1 MEPPCSVRP
10 IAEWCILGIEVYS
23 GTGQLSFLSPRG
35 GKYIE
40 IPRGARYHHGVL
52 SFGGTYMEVSFDA
65 DVAAEHGVR
74 AAVVLNHIAH
84 LMRFPDGSQA
94 GHFNTCGRAYVHV
107 SPEYL
112 WKMFPFMSLR
122 QATEALRELR
132 EGGVSSPSANM
143 AVSTPITATGT
154 RWQRRETPSH
164 DGSHQGTRKEG
175 KHLWRFFVKHTR
187 AISRSSTTKCSRAT
201 CHSKRGDS

>member
-1 MEPPCSVRP
+1 
-10 IAEWCILGIEVYS
+10 
-23 GTGQLSFLSPRG
+23 
-35 GKYIE
+35 
-40 IPRGARYHHGVL
+40 
-52 SFGGTYMEVSFDA
+52 MEVSFDA

-122 QATEALRELR
+122 LPQLVHVGRDGKRRRMTA
-132 EGGVSSPSANM
+132 
-143 AVSTPITATGT
+143 PIKA
-154 RWQRRETPSH
+154 PA
-164 DGSHQGTRKEG
+164 RKENIYG
-175 KHLWRFFVKHTR
+175 G
-187 AISRSSTTKCSRAT
+187 SS
-201 CHSKRGDS
+201 

>member
-1 MEPPCSVRP
+1 MAYCKYCRRLSYYKHGEYMEPPCSVRP
-10 IAEWCILGIEVYS
+10 IAEWCIFGIEVYS

-40 IPRGARYHHGVL
+40 IPRGVRYHHGVL

-112 WKMFPFMSLR
+112 WKMFPLHEPPSGERGL
-122 QATEALRELR
+122 
-132 EGGVSSPSANM
+132 EGASRRRSHRRARIWRSRPRLPQLVHVGRDGKRRRMTA
-143 AVSTPITATGT
+143 PIKA
-154 RWQRRETPSH
+154 PA
-164 DGSHQGTRKEG
+164 RKENIYG
-175 KHLWRFFVKHTR
+175 G
-187 AISRSSTTKCSRAT
+187 SS
-201 CHSKRGDS
+201 

>member
-1 MEPPCSVRP
+1 MEPPRHVHP
-10 IAEWCILGIEVYS
+10 IAEWCIFGIEVYS

-40 IPRGARYHHGVL
+40 IPRGVRYHHGVL

-65 DVAAEHGVR
+65 DVATEHGIR

-132 EGGVSSPSANM
+132 EGGLIAEREYGGLDPDYR
-143 AVSTPITATGT
+143 TGT
-154 RWQRRETPSH
+154 H
-164 DGSHQGTRKEG
+164 
-175 KHLWRFFVKHTR
+175 
-187 AISRSSTTKCSRAT
+187 
-201 CHSKRGDS
+201 

>member
-1 MEPPCSVRP
+1 MSYCKHCRMLSYYKCGGNMEPPRHVHP
-10 IAEWCILGIEVYS
+10 IAEWCILGIEVYC

-40 IPRGARYHHGVL
+40 IPRGVRNRHGVL

-94 GHFNTCGRAYVHV
+94 GHFKTCGRAYVHV

-112 WKMFPFMSLR
+112 WKLFPFMSLR

-132 EGGVSSPSANM
+132 EGGLIAEREYWRSRPRLPQLVHVDRDGKRRRMTA
-143 AVSTPITATGT
+143 PIKA
-154 RWQRRETPSH
+154 PA
-164 DGSHQGTRKEG
+164 RKENIYG
-175 KHLWRFFVKHTR
+175 G
-187 AISRSSTTKCSRAT
+187 SS
-201 CHSKRGDS
+201 

>member
-1 MEPPCSVRP
+1 MEPPCGVRP

-65 DVAAEHGVR
+65 DVATEHGVR

-84 LMRFPDGSQA
+84 LIGSPTGRRPVISRRA
-94 GHFNTCGRAYVHV
+94 VALTCMCRPSTFGNC
-107 SPEYL
+107 
-112 WKMFPFMSLR
+112 
-122 QATEALRELR
+122 
-132 EGGVSSPSANM
+132 SPS
-143 AVSTPITATGT
+143 
-154 RWQRRETPSH
+154 
-164 DGSHQGTRKEG
+164 
-175 KHLWRFFVKHTR
+175 
-187 AISRSSTTKCSRAT
+187 
-201 CHSKRGDS
+201 

>member
-1 MEPPCSVRP
+1 MEPPCGVHP
-10 IAEWCILGIEVYS
+10 IAEWCIFGIEVYS

-40 IPRGARYHHGVL
+40 IPRGVRYHHGVL

-132 EGGVSSPSANM
+132 EGGLIAEREYGGLDPDYRNWYTLAETGN
-143 AVSTPITATGT
+143 AVA
-154 RWQRRETPSH
+154 
-164 DGSHQGTRKEG
+164 
-175 KHLWRFFVKHTR
+175 
-187 AISRSSTTKCSRAT
+187 
-201 CHSKRGDS
+201 

>member
-1 MEPPCSVRP
+1 MTYCKYCRRLSYYKHGEYMEPPCSVHP
-10 IAEWCILGIEVYS
+10 IAEWCIFGIEVYS
-23 GTGQLSFLSPRG
+23 GTEQLSFLSPRG

-40 IPRGARYHHGVL
+40 IPRGVRYHHGVL

-65 DVAAEHGVR
+65 DVATEHGIR

-84 LMRFPDGSQA
+84 LMRFPDGSQT

-132 EGGVSSPSANM
+132 SRPRLPQLVHVDRDGKRRRMTA
-143 AVSTPITATGT
+143 PIKA
-154 RWQRRETPSH
+154 PA
-164 DGSHQGTRKEG
+164 RKENIYG
-175 KHLWRFFVKHTR
+175 G
-187 AISRSSTTKCSRAT
+187 SS
-201 CHSKRGDS
+201 

>member
-1 MEPPCSVRP
+1 MAYCKYCRRLSYYKHGEYMEPPCSVRP
-10 IAEWCILGIEVYS
+10 IAEWCIFGIEVY
-23 GTGQLSFLSPRG
+23 R
-35 GKYIE
+35 
-40 IPRGARYHHGVL
+40 HGVL

-132 EGGVSSPSANM
+132 EGGLIAEREYGGLDPDYRNWYTLAETGN
-143 AVSTPITATGT
+143 AVA
-154 RWQRRETPSH
+154 
-164 DGSHQGTRKEG
+164 
-175 KHLWRFFVKHTR
+175 
-187 AISRSSTTKCSRAT
+187 
-201 CHSKRGDS
+201 

>member
-1 MEPPCSVRP
+1 MAYCKYCRMLSYYKCGGNMEPPRHVHP
-10 IAEWCILGIEVYS
+10 IAEWCIFGIEVYS

-40 IPRGARYHHGVL
+40 IPRGVRYHHGVL

-94 GHFNTCGRAYVHV
+94 GHFNTCG
-107 SPEYL
+107 
-112 WKMFPFMSLR
+112 
-122 QATEALRELR
+122 ALTCMCRPSTF
-132 EGGVSSPSANM
+132 GNCSPS
-143 AVSTPITATGT
+143 
-154 RWQRRETPSH
+154 
-164 DGSHQGTRKEG
+164 
-175 KHLWRFFVKHTR
+175 
-187 AISRSSTTKCSRAT
+187 
-201 CHSKRGDS
+201 

>member
-1 MEPPCSVRP
+1 MEPPYSVHP

-52 SFGGTYMEVSFDA
+52 SFGGTYMEVK
-65 DVAAEHGVR
+65 
-74 AAVVLNHIAH
+74 
-84 LMRFPDGSQA
+84 A
-94 GHFNTCGRAYVHV
+94 GHFKTCGRAYVHV

-122 QATEALRELR
+122 QATAALRELR
-132 EGGVSSPSANM
+132 EGGLIAEREYDGPDPDYRNWYTLTETGN
-143 AVSTPITATGT
+143 AVA
-154 RWQRRETPSH
+154 
-164 DGSHQGTRKEG
+164 
-175 KHLWRFFVKHTR
+175 
-187 AISRSSTTKCSRAT
+187 
-201 CHSKRGDS
+201 

>member
-1 MEPPCSVRP
+1 MAYCKYCRRLSYYKHGEYMEPPCSVRP
-10 IAEWCILGIEVYS
+10 IAEWCIFGIEVYS

-40 IPRGARYHHGVL
+40 IPRGVRYHHGVL

-112 WKMFPFMSLR
+112 WKMVPLHEPPSGDRGL
-122 QATEALRELR
+122 
-132 EGGVSSPSANM
+132 EGASRRRSHRRARIWRSRPRLPQLVHVGRDGKRRRMTA
-143 AVSTPITATGT
+143 PIKA
-154 RWQRRETPSH
+154 PA
-164 DGSHQGTRKEG
+164 RKENIYG
-175 KHLWRFFVKHTR
+175 G
-187 AISRSSTTKCSRAT
+187 SS
-201 CHSKRGDS
+201 